1 MPPVLHK
8 TLIIRFSSIG
18 DIVLSSLLVRAFRR
32 RYPECQLDFV
42 VKEEFA
48 DLVRYNP
55 HIAHVITFPRRGSVH
70 DLRQLRARVREAK
83 YDLIIDIHDSLRS
96 RFLCFGAKR
105 VVRIDKRKFE
115 RFLLVNLK
123 LNWYERFGG
132 APSVALRYLEPVREF
147 GVADDGQGLEFFCT
161 DDVRVRVDQ
170 RVRDSGFEAGDQFIA
185 VCPSAKHNTKMWLKE
200 RFAEAASALSKKYG
214 HPVVLFGS
222 GESEVRRCDEIEEA
236 IRALRS
242 ASRTSRPE
250 PRILNLAGKLSLA
263 ETAAMMDK
271 CAIVITNDSGLMH
284 LAAARKCNVVAI
296 FGPTV
301 KELGFFPF
309 GTRSVVVENSALACR
324 PCTHIGLPS
333 CPKGHFKCMND
344 VSVQEVLDA
353 ATQLLRAE

>member
-55 HIAHVITFPRRGSVH
+55 HIAHVITFPRRGTVH

-147 GVADDGQGLEFFCT
+147 GVGDDGGGLEMFV
-161 DDVRVRVDQ
+161 DDKASARARELVQ
-170 RVRDSGFEAGDQFIA
+170 GSGFEDGQQFIGI
-185 VCPSAKHNTKMWLKE
+185 CPSAKHNTKMWLAD
-200 RFAEAASALSKKYG
+200 RFAEVAATLSRKLRQ
-214 HPVVLFGS
+214 PVVLFGS
-222 GESEVRRCDEIEEA
+222 GEVETVRSNDIEQQ
-236 IRALRS
+236 IRTVNPDT
-242 ASRTSRPE
+242 RT
-250 PRILNLAGKLSLA
+250 LNLCNRISLA
-263 ETAAMMDK
+263 QTAAMMDK
-271 CAIVITNDSGLMH
+271 CAVVITNDSGLMH

-324 PCTHIGLPS
+324 PCTHIGLPL

-353 ATQLLRAE
+353 ATQLLRVE